1 MIHYFYYFFFF
12 YREQSISISYV
23 NELCYNDYSFFNFY
37 IFIIGVII
45 TAVECSFFKLNVYLY
60 VFTFILIRL
69 TS

>member
-1 MIHYFYYFFFF
+1 MSMNCAIMIIVFLIFK
-12 YREQSISISYV
+12 
-23 NELCYNDYSFFNFY
+23 

-45 TAVECSFFKLNVYLY
+45 TAVECSFFKLNNVYLY